1 MKLSKG
7 KINKTFNKKNISNKR
22 IKGGKK
28 KYKKSSNK
36 NKKDKH
42 ISNKSIKVKKGKN
55 KRKRS
60 IQLGGDPN
68 TDFWSN
74 LFKTLNSIVT
84 DKDVNE
90 SKDVKSKDKTGISG
104 KAKVAKLK
112 NERDDI
118 LKKAGVESIDG
129 LKNNIASLERNK
141 ERLEELNTKT
151 EQLTPEEKEEQ
162 AKLNKS
168 EEKDKVN
175 LDKYEK
181 AKKEYDS
188 TTNEI
193 VEKSGKKSFAK
204 MPETPCSSSKSGNVR
219 LLKVTEDNQKLIYG
233 NNDFITVQDINNPAF
248 QFIVAKPTT
257 FVKPGDKLIIKLP
270 TELEVSENQ
279 TITRLKKEIDSL
291 EKILN
296 NATRRGFSLC
306 ALLNG
311 DFSSLSKL
319 NPMGSRN
326 CGDDDD
332 DDDDDD
338 DEEETEAKK

>member
-42 ISNKSIKVKKGKN
+42 ISNKSIKIKKGKN

-60 IQLGGDPN
+60 IQVGGIPDDDN
-68 TDFWSN
+68 MKFWKN
-74 LFKTLNSIVT
+74 LFNTLSSIVI

-90 SKDVKSKDKTGISG
+90 SKESKDKTGISE

-118 LKKAGVESIDG
+118 LKKAGVVSIDG

-141 ERLEELNTKT
+141 ERLEELNAKT
-151 EQLTPEEKEEQ
+151 EQQQLTPEEQKEKE
-162 AKLNKS
+162 KLEKS
-168 EEKDKVN
+168 AEDDKVK
-175 LDKYEK
+175 LEKYEK

-188 TTNEI
+188 TTKEI
-193 VEKSGKKSFAK
+193 VEKSGKKSFTK
-204 MPETPCSSSKSGNVR
+204 MPETQCSSSKSGNVR
-219 LLKVTEDNQKLIYG
+219 LLEVTKENQGLIYG

-270 TELEVSENQ
+270 TDLEVSENQ

-326 CGDDDD
+326 CD

>member
-60 IQLGGDPN
+60 IQVGGVPN
-68 TDFWSN
+68 ETNITFWTQ
-74 LFKTLNSIVT
+74 LFNTLNSVVP
-84 DKDVNE
+84 DKDAKKGTTF
-90 SKDVKSKDKTGISG
+90 SMMGDIDKKKRLVKLEDER
-104 KAKVAKLK
+104 K
-112 NERDDI
+112 NVLVDI
-118 LKKAGVESIDG
+118 DIESIDE
-129 LKNNIASLERNK
+129 LENK
-141 ERLEELNTKT
+141 ITNLEANTKRLKELEAKDTLQGDEVAEKSGLEAKVT
-151 EQLTPEEKEEQ
+151 EEAKELAKFKKAREEYKF
-162 AKLNKS
+162 K
-168 EEKDKVN
+168 
-175 LDKYEK
+175 
-181 AKKEYDS
+181 
-188 TTNEI
+188 TNEI
-193 VEKSGKKSFAK
+193 MEKSGKKSFSK

-219 LLKVTEDNQKLIYG
+219 LLEVTEDNRGLIYG
-233 NNDFITVQDINNPAF
+233 DNDFITLRDVYTKEF
-248 QFIVAKPTT
+248 EFIVAKPTT
-257 FVKPGDKLIIKLP
+257 FVKAGDKLIIKLP
-270 TELEVSENQ
+270 TDLEVSENQ
-279 TITRLKKEIDSL
+279 TITRLKNELGSLSKKLENASKE
-291 EKILN
+291 
-296 NATRRGFSLC
+296 GFSLC

-332 DDDDDD
+332 E
-338 DEEETEAKK
+338 DEEEDDDGQKK

>member
-60 IQLGGDPN
+60 IQGGAGPGPN
-68 TDFWSN
+68 MIFWDE
-74 LFKTLNSIVT
+74 LFNTLSSVVP
-84 DKDVNE
+84 DKDAKERPDFARVGNIDKKKRLAKLEDERKNVLLDIGIKNIDELE
-90 SKDVKSKDKTGISG
+90 SKIT
-104 KAKVAKLK
+104 
-112 NERDDI
+112 N
-118 LKKAGVESIDG
+118 
-129 LKNNIASLERNK
+129 LEANTK
-141 ERLEELNTKT
+141 RLEELK
-151 EQLTPEEKEEQ
+151 
-162 AKLNKS
+162 AKS
-168 EEKDKVN
+168 EDPLVELEEEEEEEMIKLKAEAKELEKFK
-175 LDKYEK
+175 K
-181 AKKEYDS
+181 AKKEYES
-188 TTNEI
+188 KTNEI
-193 VEKSGKKSFAK
+193 VEKSGKKSFGK

-270 TELEVSENQ
+270 TDLEVSENQ

-338 DEEETEAKK
+338 DEE

>member
-60 IQLGGDPN
+60 IQLGGDSN
-68 TDFWSN
+68 TDFWKS
-74 LFKTLNSIVT
+74 LFDTLNSVVT
-84 DKDVNE
+84 DKE
-90 SKDVKSKDKTGISG
+90 SKDKTGISE
-104 KAKVAKLK
+104 KAKVARLK
-112 NERDDI
+112 NERDDN
-118 LKKAGVESIDG
+118 LKKVGVESIDE
-129 LKNNIASLERNK
+129 LKNNIASLKKKK
-141 ERLEELNTKT
+141 ERLDALKTK
-151 EQLTPEEKEEQ
+151 QGLTQGEEKEKE
-162 AKLNKS
+162 KLEKE

-204 MPETPCSSSKSGNVR
+204 MPETPCASSKSGNVR
-219 LLKVTEDNQKLIYG
+219 LLKVTENNRRLIYG
-233 NNDFITVQDINNPAF
+233 NNDFITLQDINNPAF

-257 FVKPGDKLIIKLP
+257 FVKAGDKLIIKLP
-270 TELEVSENQ
+270 TDLEVSENQ

-326 CGDDDD
+326 CGDDDY
-332 DDDDDD
+332 D
-338 DEEETEAKK
+338 DEEEEEEEAKK